1 MANYLDNDIKFVAGV
16 GEARA
21 RLLEKELGIRTLGDM
36 LCHYPFRYIDR
47 TRIYR
52 IDQIAEGD
60 SALIQFRG
68 RITGVSYAGAG
79 RKRRF
84 TAVVNDGSGV
94 AELVW
99 FQGIKWIEKRI
110 EVGREYL
117 IFGRPSFFKGELS
130 VVHPEIETIE
140 KAFSRKAESGLQG
153 IYSSTERLSS
163 VLGTKGIYTIVCN
176 LWPMVR
182 DHIRETLPDRMRIQ
196 YGLLSLRDA
205 LYNIHFPQSPELL
218 RQAQY
223 RLKFEELLGIQLG
236 IQSRR
241 TARLSKNNGFLF
253 PKVGGVFNTFFNT
266 RLPFPLTGAQKRVV
280 KEIRQDTISGYQMNR
295 LLQGDVGSGKTLVAL
310 MSMLLAVD
318 NGFQACMMAPT
329 EILARQHYATFQR
342 MLEGMDVRV
351 AILTGASKA
360 RERREALAGIAD
372 GSIDLLIGTHAL
384 IEDRVQFSNLGFVV
398 IDEQHRFGVEQRARL
413 WTKNEQPPH
422 ILVMTATP
430 IPRTLAMTLY
440 GDLDVS
446 VIDELPPGRQKVDTF
461 ALGESYR
468 PRVQVFIRKL
478 AAAGQQIFVVCPLVG
493 EPDQIPDERKAVTA
507 YAKALQEDTFPELR
521 IAVLHGRMKP
531 KEKEKIMAAFAAG
544 ETDILVSTTVVE
556 VGVDVPNA
564 TLMVIENAERFGL
577 SQLHQLRGRVGRGSA
592 QSYCVLVSGTKN
604 EETKKRL
611 QALCKTTDGF
621 QIAEQDLA
629 LRGPGDFFG
638 SRQHGLPLLKVAS
651 LQMDLE
657 TLQDAQQAAA
667 AVIQTADSLNAP
679 ELAPL
684 KARVEAL
691 FTRQEVSL
699 N

>member
-84 TAVVNDGSGV
+84 TAV
-94 AELVW
+94 ELVW

-182 DHIRETLPDRMRIQ
+182 DHIRETLPDRMRTR

-446 VIDELPPGRQKVDTF
+446 VIDELPPGRQPIRTVHYTDAARLRLFGFMRQEIKKGRQIYVVYP
-461 ALGESYR
+461 LIKESETMDYKDLQDGYEAISR
-468 PRVQVFIRKL
+468 DF
-478 AAAGQQIFVVCPLVG
+478 PLP
-493 EPDQIPDERKAVTA
+493 EYVT
-507 YAKALQEDTFPELR
+507 T
-521 IAVLHGRMKP
+521 ICHGKMKP
-531 KEKEKIMAAFAAG
+531 EDKEESMRQFKSGEANIMVA
-544 ETDILVSTTVVE
+544 TSVIE

-564 TLMVIENAERFGL
+564 TVMVIESAERFGL
-577 SQLHQLRGRVGRGSA
+577 SQLHQLRGRVGRGRHK
-592 QSYCVLVSGTKN
+592 SYCVLVSDNKG
-604 EETKKRL
+604 EENKQRL
-611 QALCKTTDGF
+611 KVMSSTSDGF
-621 QIAEQDLA
+621 AIAEEDLK

-638 SRQHGLPLLKVAS
+638 SRQHGLPSLRVADLSCDLSLLH
-651 LQMDLE
+651 E
-657 TLQDAQQAAA
+657 TQSAAEQLLA
-667 AVIQTADSLNAP
+667 ADPALKNHP
-679 ELAPL
+679 LL
-684 KARVEAL
+684 KARVELL
-691 FTRQEVSL
+691 FEL
-699 N
+699 NADAMN

>member
-182 DHIRETLPDRMRIQ
+182 DHIRETLPDRMRTR

-398 IDEQHRFGVEQRARL
+398 IDEQHRFGVEQRAAL
-413 WTKNEQPPH
+413 QHKGLNPH
-422 ILVMTATP
+422 VLVMTATP
-430 IPRTLAMTLY
+430 IPRTMTLSVY
-440 GDLDVS
+440 GDLEVS
-446 VIDELPPGRQKVDTF
+446 LIKEKPPGRKPVKTYVVDSSYKGRLRTF
-461 ALGESYR
+461 FE
-468 PRVQVFIRKL
+468 KEM
-478 AAAGQQIFVVCPLVG
+478 AAGRQVYVVCPLV
-493 EPDQIPDERKAVTA
+493 EESEKLDLKAAEELFDELTKYYRGRYRVG
-507 YAKALQEDTFPELR
+507 L
-521 IAVLHGRMKP
+521 VHGRLSSS
-531 KEKEKIMAAFAAG
+531 EKEAVMNEFHSG
-544 ETDILVSTTVVE
+544 DIQLLVSTTVIE
-556 VGVDVPNA
+556 VGVNVPNA
-564 TLMVIENAERFGL
+564 SIMYIVGAERFGL
-577 SQLHQLRGRVGRGSA
+577 SQLHQLRGRVGRGEFEA
-592 QSYCVLVSGTKN
+592 YCILCSDSRNDESRQRLEIMTK
-604 EETKKRL
+604 TD
-611 QALCKTTDGF
+611 DGF
-621 QIAEQDLA
+621 ELAEQDLL
-629 LRGPGDFFG
+629 LRGSGQLFG
-638 SRQHGLPLLKVAS
+638 RMQHGLPDLKVADIFK
-651 LQMDLE
+651 DLD
-657 TLQDAQQAAA
+657 LL
-667 AVIQTADSLNAP
+667 V
-679 ELAPL
+679 
-684 KARVEAL
+684 KARREVASWGVTIGKDGVEAAIG
-691 FTRQEVSL
+691 QELRHRFGPQFLRILYS
-699 N
+699 